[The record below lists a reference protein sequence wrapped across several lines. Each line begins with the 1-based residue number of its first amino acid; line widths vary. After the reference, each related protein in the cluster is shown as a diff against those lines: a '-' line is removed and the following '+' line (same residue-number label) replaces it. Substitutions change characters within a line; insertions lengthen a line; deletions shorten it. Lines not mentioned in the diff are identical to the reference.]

1 MYVRTSVCRYDVR
14 KVRTRNPASD
24 IPYSRA
30 VIRTPYYSLIR
41 TVRIVIGIGTL
52 QYELQ
57 SNFRQRME
65 VEYVHTYVRY
75 VYIEST
81 VRKYLRTPFHQSD
94 ALVKIAA
101 RVRGP
106 SRVATPS
113 PSPKMNHE
121 STSVDEIRDRLRQHF
136 ADTPEVER
144 NQKWSQL
151 WENGFV
157 PWDRGRPN
165 PALEDALADQ
175 AKPLEAPSSD
185 EAGSRRKRALVPGC
199 GKGYD
204 VLLLASFGYDAYGL
218 EVSPMAVEQCR
229 EFAREHAG
237 EYPPRN
243 LERGSGRA
251 VFILGDFFEDGWL
264 GEADGASAFDLIYDY
279 TVSTTMPSG
288 ERDGGE
294 TERDEERAH

>member
-1 MYVRTSVCRYDVR
+1 
-14 KVRTRNPASD
+14 
-24 IPYSRA
+24 
-30 VIRTPYYSLIR
+30 
-41 TVRIVIGIGTL
+41 
-52 QYELQ
+52 
-57 SNFRQRME
+57 
-65 VEYVHTYVRY
+65 
-75 VYIEST
+75 
-81 VRKYLRTPFHQSD
+81 
-94 ALVKIAA
+94 
-101 RVRGP
+101 
-106 SRVATPS
+106 
-113 PSPKMNHE
+113 MNHE

-279 TVSTTMPSG
+279 TFLCIFPPILRPKWSLRHSQLLSKDRSSRLVCVEFPTTKPPSLKGPPFGVAPKVYLGHLNRPG
-288 ERDGGE
+288 EQLPYDDEDDLLEHEMGPRAQDGLVRVAHWQP
-294 TERDEERAH
+294 ERTHAIGKDTDWISVWRRA